1 MIDTGTLILAHLLL
15 AWAALRV
22 FNSPDLNTEP
32 QRSKRQFKQVGPKA
46 RPFGLDP
53 SGKRRRA

>member
-1 MIDTGTLILAHLLL
+1 MIDTGALILAHLLL
-15 AWAALRV
+15 AWAAFRM

-32 QRSKRQFKQVGPKA
+32 QRSKRQFKLIGPKN
-46 RPFGLDP
+46 RPFDQDR